1 MRRFSTSLE
10 NDLYDLL
17 ESRAA
22 LNRRSMNKEI
32 IYLLESALAAE
43 HGNENL
49 DVLRTLMI
57 ATGGVSGLRAQ
68 TQ

>member
-32 IYLLESALAAE
+32 IYLLEAALAAE
-43 HGNENL
+43 HGENL
-49 DVLRTLMI
+49 DIVRTLMI
-57 ATGGVSGLRAQ
+57 ASGGVAGLKAQ
-68 TQ
+68 QQ